1 MKLIQVK
8 YLSADNTQGAR
19 FSASVGWDG
28 PLRRITKGY
37 DYALDYD
44 DNVLAAARQLVAKI
58 WETNAPEIVPDVGS
72 TRAGFDVVRL
82 KFQTKKTYLCKEGN
96 DEFVIEAENIQEAK
110 ELVQIYNGIV
120 IKEILEKEAQ

>member
-19 FSASVGWDG
+19 FSASIGWDG

-44 DNVLAAARQLVAKI
+44 DNITARELVSKI
-58 WETNAPEIVPDVGS
+58 WETNAPEVEPDVGK

-82 KFQTKKTYLCKEGN
+82 QFKG
-96 DEFVIEAENIQEAK
+96 
-110 ELVQIYNGIV
+110 
-120 IKEILEKEAQ
+120 EAQ